1 MLQIHQ
7 YGNAGVRSFEI
18 FSEYPMLLSE
28 REMNSELFFHESL
41 YQRGGGGW
49 YRGIQS
55 KSEFPY
61 THFSLKLDDIIIYFL
76 EIWREIRR
84 GKNSSSFYRKEKW
97 FNNSNRK
104 IFSLK
109 GIYIYL
115 SWNAFQIDR
124 LSKNLSKR
132 ECSSFIFNSSIVS
145 CITAN
150 FLNRSKLKN
159 FSVHSM
165 WAHIFWASLRREEN
179 WFWRETYSGVRYVS
193 EFAKV
198 VCSLSGMYARWLYST
213 TWTQRWNS
221 SNRIR
226 KVESRKFVD
235 WIRTTIDPLEVKGE
249 HLDQLDLRIHFFC
262 NYIFHRLMMIKS
274 CFLILLEIMI
284 GHYSILWFCIV
295 IWINKS
301 TTIEWLRRTL

>member
-1 MLQIHQ
+1 MEYFFSINRNTLKCCKYINMETLEF
-7 YGNAGVRSFEI
+7 GLWKF

-28 REMNSELFFHESL
+28 REMNSELSFMKVYIRE
-41 YQRGGGGW
+41 GGGGW

-84 GKNSSSFYRKEKW
+84 GKNSSSFYSKEKW

-104 IFSLK
+104 IFPWK

-165 WAHIFWASLRREEN
+165 YTYFLSIFKKRGKLILERNIFWSSICKWICESSMFTL
-179 WFWRETYSGVRYVS
+179 RYVCKMIV
-193 EFAKV
+193 FYY
-198 VCSLSGMYARWLYST
+198 M
-213 TWTQRWNS
+213 NS
-221 SNRIR
+221 AM
-226 KVESRKFVD
+226 E
-235 WIRTTIDPLEVKGE
+235 
-249 HLDQLDLRIHFFC
+249 
-262 NYIFHRLMMIKS
+262 
-274 CFLILLEIMI
+274 
-284 GHYSILWFCIV
+284 
-295 IWINKS
+295 
-301 TTIEWLRRTL
+301 